1 MLGTSSSPGAGEHL
15 VQSSH
20 GGAGDV
26 IGAWAFLGT
35 GCWPEL
41 APQRGGKLVLGDD
54 AVGLGADDSSVE
66 LGADDA
72 LVELEAI
79 DGHIQVGSL
88 EGVPWVV
95 VVDEG
100 TAAAAE
106 ALLVSYQAVEFDH

>member
-72 LVELEAI
+72 LVELGADGALVELEAI

-95 VVDEG
+95 VVD
-100 TAAAAE
+100 
-106 ALLVSYQAVEFDH
+106 